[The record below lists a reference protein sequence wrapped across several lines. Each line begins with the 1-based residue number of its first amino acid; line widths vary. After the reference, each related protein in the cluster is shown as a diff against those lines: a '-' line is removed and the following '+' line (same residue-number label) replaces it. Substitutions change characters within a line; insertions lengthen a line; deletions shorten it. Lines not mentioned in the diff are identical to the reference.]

1 MKHAHKFNLLLAMII
16 GLTLVLACGGDQQ
29 AEANKMVAEANK
41 KLNDAKEVMV
51 KTEKRNEELFS
62 ANIQTVAQLQSY
74 KNKMSGEAKDI
85 IANYEKIGSTLKE
98 LAKTYDDIS
107 RMNVTDKYKEYTKVK
122 SDEYNKRAEAINVKK
137 GDAQAF
143 IEIDDPKT
151 MVGKFADNKEKSE
164 KLFGEADELGTKATK
179 MEKDHPELFTEVK

>member
-1 MKHAHKFNLLLAMII
+1 MII